1 MRDSLSKAKKFEEA
15 AIQNWYCGVVTGEDR
30 IRFLHNQSTADFQ
43 SEKEGQVIKPMHCKI
58 LHLECFAVLS
68 ILADCPPTLQSFPG
82 LWF

>member
-1 MRDSLSKAKKFEEA
+1 MR
-15 AIQNWYCGVVTGEDR
+15 
-30 IRFLHNQSTADFQ
+30 
-43 SEKEGQVIKPMHCKI
+43 CKI